1 VVLPEATYLE
11 RLDPI
16 HVLPGLVPEAV
27 MRTPC
32 IEPLFETRPNHW
44 IMQQLAKRFGD
55 EAAESFDFTME
66 EFIANQAKVHPG
78 MLEALRTRGVYRQAD
93 EPAYGA
99 SRGKPLSTR
108 SGKIE
113 LYSERYADEGLDPL
127 PVYRAPEAPPRGRY
141 RLLLGR
147 TAFFTHGT
155 TQNNPYLHELMAENA
170 LWLHP
175 GEAARLGLR
184 DGSRVRVRSS
194 VGEEELPLK
203 VTERIRPDCV
213 YMDHGFGVL
222 SKGQSRIYGKG
233 ASDAALLEDR
243 MEPISGN
250 VAMHQ
255 TFVEVFAA

>member
-1 VVLPEATYLE
+1 
-11 RLDPI
+11 
-16 HVLPGLVPEAV
+16 
-27 MRTPC
+27 
-32 IEPLFETRPNHW
+32 
-44 IMQQLAKRFGD
+44 
-55 EAAESFDFTME
+55 
-66 EFIANQAKVHPG
+66 

-99 SRGKPLSTR
+99 SRGKQLTTR

-127 PVYRAPEAPPRGRY
+127 PVYRAPETPPRGRY

-194 VGEEELPLK
+194 VGEEELSLK